1 MSSFVVTG
9 NASGSGTHTLQS
21 ANTSS
26 NVTQTL
32 PTADGTTLGYLNVP
46 VSSTTSTI
54 VVADVGKVVSLSA
67 GITIPDNTFMAGDVV
82 SLYNNT
88 SGSLTIT
95 CSITT
100 AYIAGTDSDKATV
113 SLATRGVATILFI
126 GTAGTGG
133 TSNVCVITGNVS

>member
-1 MSSFVVTG
+1 MSAIKVQG
-9 NASGSGTHTLQS
+9 NASGTGTHTIQS
-21 ANTSS
+21 ANTNS
-26 NVTQTL
+26 NRTATL
-32 PTADGTTLGYLNVP
+32 PDADTTLGYINVP
-46 VSSTTSTI
+46 VSSTTTT
-54 VVADVGKVVSLSA
+54 VATSDVGKVILLSA
-67 GITIPDNTFMAGDVV
+67 GITIPDNTFSAGDVV

-100 AYIAGTDSDKATV
+100 AYIAGTDSDKASV

>member
-32 PTADGTTLGYLNVP
+32 PTADGTTLGYLNTP
-46 VSSTTSTI
+46 ISSTTTTLAI
-54 VVADVGKVVSLSA
+54 TDVGKVISLSA
-67 GITIPDNTFMAGDVV
+67 GITVPASVFAAGDIV

-88 SGSLTIT
+88 TGNLTIT
-95 CSITT
+95 CSAVTSKLAGSNTT
-100 AYIAGTDSDKATV
+100 VTSAT
-113 SLATRGVATILFI
+113 LATRGVASVLFI
-126 GTAGTGG
+126 DAT
-133 TSNVCVITGNVS
+133 NVVITGNVS